1 VLYILGHADGALDF
15 DALIASIRDLYPGTE
30 VTQPDYYTARIA
42 HETEIAREV
51 GMPVPNVVIECTSR
65 VSKEHGL
72 QREFSV
78 PIRDGASMIGR
89 ADRLGCVLSG
99 EGISQRD
106 VMVLDSL
113 FRRAGMI
120 VELVGVPLSA

>member
-1 VLYILGHADGALDF
+1 VLHILGHADGALDF
-15 DALIASIRDLYPGTE
+15 DALIAAIRDLYPGTE

-42 HETEIAREV
+42 RETEIAREV
-51 GMPVPNVVIECTSR
+51 GMPVPNVVIECTTR
-65 VSKEHGL
+65 ISKEHGL

-78 PIRDGASMIGR
+78 PIRDGTSMTGR

-99 EGISQRD
+99 ERISQHD
-106 VMVLDSL
+106 VKVLDGL

-120 VELVGVPLSA
+120 VELGEAPSSA